1 MRKTLITA
9 AVVSLLAAVP
19 ATGQRNRAMEEVNA
33 KAALAA
39 RHQAVGTQ
47 LQVRN
52 VIPPGTMGS
61 DKFGFTVTIWGIYY
75 PTAFPDESWLR
86 ISCAP
91 ADPRWPFDTDV
102 HGFDLIR
109 LEVVLMDSDGN
120 TIWDTTEDLPDGF
133 IGGGICSLEEP
144 VDLTFAD
151 FPRELQPALAVVLP
165 ENRIGGPSAE
175 AVEVTYKALIIP
187 ERSNRR

>member
-1 MRKTLITA
+1 MRKTLRV

-19 ATGQRNRAMEEVNA
+19 AAGQEHQVLEEMNA

-47 LQVRN
+47 LQVRS
-52 VIPPGTMGS
+52 VIPPGTLGS
-61 DKFGFTVTIWGIYY
+61 DKFGFTITIWGIYY

-91 ADPRWPFDTDV
+91 ADPRWPFDTEV
-102 HGFDLIR
+102 HGFRLIR
-109 LEVVLMDSDGN
+109 LEVVLMDTDGN
-120 TIWDTTEDLPDGF
+120 TIWDTTEDLPVGY
-133 IGGGICSLEEP
+133 IGGGICDLEEP
-144 VDLTFAD
+144 VDITFAD
-151 FPRELQPALAVVLP
+151 FPRELEPALALVLP
-165 ENRIGGPSAE
+165 ANRVGGPNAE
-175 AVEVTYKALIIP
+175 VVEVTYKALTIP